1 MKLSGKTSN
10 LQLSQLP
17 FSLPFIFLFMSL
29 SQAHELLFVYLGFFL
44 GFFVSFLLHS
54 SFYSFP
60 LRAVGSENLSDSNL
74 CGFPTIAKSQIGGKG
89 QLK

>member
-10 LQLSQLP
+10 LQLNQLL

-29 SQAHELLFVYLGFFL
+29 SQAWGLLFVYLGFCL
-44 GFFVSFLLHS
+44 AFFCVLFTALI
-54 SFYSFP
+54 FYSFP
-60 LRAVGSENLSDSNL
+60 LGAVGSENLSDSNL
-74 CGFPTIAKSQIGGKG
+74 CGFPTIAKSQIGGEG